1 MNLSSPQH
9 GVASETSKG
18 QDVSENL
25 GSSLRRVLWPGAMSC
40 VAALIA
46 LSWVPGQY
54 VFRTGVL
61 SSYQEHFVA
70 YALSGMAVA
79 AASRKACPIY
89 VAAFFILLAGVLE
102 LGQNFVPGRSAAIE
116 SVFASASGAIAG
128 VALTWL
134 AALLVN
140 RKASASPFAVKLKSL
155 FRVHSRH
162 A

>member
-9 GVASETSKG
+9 CLAPERSEG
-18 QDVSENL
+18 RDMSENL

-54 VFRTGVL
+54 VLRTGVL
-61 SSYQEHFVA
+61 SNYQEHFVA
-70 YALSGMAVA
+70 YALAGIVVA
-79 AASRKACPIY
+79 AARRGTGPIY

-102 LGQNFVPGRSAAIE
+102 LGQNFVPGRSAAVE

-140 RKASASPFAVKLKSL
+140 RKASASPYRS
-155 FRVHSRH
+155 
-162 A
+162 